1 MANSLT
7 MRKLWLVLLSVS
19 LLLGAGSEGYAQL
32 NRKSIKKNN
41 KRIASYRGR
50 KSAFGKEK
58 RYNAIGFSVNAVN
71 YYGDLAPKPQR
82 VSTDISFTRPGFGL
96 SFVHRFGP
104 RYSLKAEFMYATL
117 KGSDADSA
125 DPGDLSNGVF
135 RYQRNLSFRNRIK
148 ELSVVAVFDLFENQ
162 STYISRVKWTPYA
175 FLGVAAF
182 HHNPQAQAPATD
194 LNGNPLAEAG
204 QWVDLRP
211 LGTEGQHS
219 DLNQNDVNFGIK
231 PYSSLQMAIPFG
243 VGARFRI
250 NEVMDL
256 WADIGFRYTF
266 TDYLDDVSQNYV
278 DLGVFGNNELAKAM
292 SYRTNELTGYPTSA
306 YTYTSTRDNQ
316 TYSVQNGYGHE
327 QEFSYRGSKAD
338 RDIYMVTSFKLTYI
352 LGATFHRAKFR

>member
-1 MANSLT
+1 
-7 MRKLWLVLLSVS
+7 MRKLWLVLLSVI
-19 LLLGAGSEGYAQL
+19 LTLGVLPEAHAQM

-58 RYNAIGFSVNAVN
+58 RYNSLGFSLNAVN

-104 RYSLKAEFMYATL
+104 RYSVKGEFMYATL
-117 KGSDADSA
+117 KGSDTDSA
-125 DPGDLSNGVF
+125 DPGDLGNGIF

-148 ELSVVAVFDLFENQ
+148 ELSVVAIFDLFDNQ

-175 FLGVAAF
+175 FLGIAAF

-194 LNGNPLAEAG
+194 LFGNPLAEAG

-211 LGTEGQHS
+211 LGTEGQHATLQPT
-219 DLNQNDVNFGIK
+219 DANYGIK
-231 PYSSLQMAIPFG
+231 EYKSLAIAIPFG
-243 VGARFRI
+243 FGARFRL

-278 DLGVFGNNELAKAM
+278 DLDRLSSPLAQAM
-292 SYRTNELTGYPTSA
+292 SYRTNELLGPPAPGSGVLSGTSGVLVYP
-306 YTYTSTRDNQ
+306 
-316 TYSVQNGYGHE
+316 GYGHE
-327 QEFSYRGSKAD
+327 YPDNLRGSKSD
-338 RDIYMVTSFKLTYI
+338 RDIYMVTSIKLSYI
-352 LGATFHRAKFR
+352 IGATFHKAKFR

>member
-1 MANSLT
+1 
-7 MRKLWLVLLSVS
+7 MRKLWLAILSVS

-58 RYNAIGFSVNAVN
+58 RYNAIGFSINAVN

-96 SFVHRFGP
+96 SFIHRFGP

-182 HHNPQAQAPATD
+182 HHNPQAQAPAFAVDGVT
-194 LNGNPLAEAG
+194 PLAEAG

-219 DLNQNDVNFGIK
+219 DLDPNDANFGIK

-243 VGARFRI
+243 LGARFRI

-278 DLGVFGNNELAKAM
+278 DLDVLGSPLAQAM
-292 SYRTNELTGYPTSA
+292 SYRTNEIPGYPTNPIPSA
-306 YTYTSTRDNQ
+306 LPGVN
-316 TYSVQNGYGHE
+316 VQAGYGN
-327 QEFSYRGSKAD
+327 EFPGNLRGSKAD